1 MQAKTY
7 EYTVTYTCKGLVY
20 GDSEKE
26 ALGNIYREQKRIFD
40 ECEEPV
46 VELHEYYG
54 IVDEHDYLPIGG
66 EMA

>member
-1 MQAKTY
+1 MKTITY

-26 ALGNIYREQKRIFD
+26 ALDNIYREQKRILD

-46 VELHEYYG
+46 VELDEYYG
-54 IVDEHDYLPIGG
+54 IVDEYEYLPIGG
-66 EMA
+66 VMA